1 MNYRKHTIERRGPNI
16 FTFWKR
22 KSYRAR
28 RDPGLK
34 ARSDQ
39 GWLYFSTAG
48 EPGLQEEGVHLLI
61 RWLPA
66 SLHLLGRQSQFPCL
80 WSSSWAAFHPVHAS
94 HWLGLTEGY
103 TLQCLALEPSCT
115 TIARARGLGLWAP
128 VVAEE
133 RAGGQVPGWVWLLC
147 IESSRPSVPR
157 RTWLHGWSSGVL
169 VTRWGLNATPTTGET
184 TWITCPVDEV

>member
-1 MNYRKHTIERRGPNI
+1 MLLTNLKNPTNYRKHTIERRGPNI
-16 FTFWKR
+16 FTLWKR

-39 GWLYFSTAG
+39 GWLNFSTTG
-48 EPGLQEEGVHLLI
+48 EPGLQEEGLHLLT
-61 RWLPA
+61 RLLPA
-66 SLHLLGRQSQFPCL
+66 SLHLLGKQSQFPCL

-103 TLQCLALEPSCT
+103 TLQCLALELSCT

-133 RAGGQVPGWVWLLC
+133 RAGGQVPGWVWLMHWKLQTF
-147 IESSRPSVPR
+147 RPQEAS
-157 RTWLHGWSSGVL
+157 WLVFRCFGHKVRAQCNSH
-169 VTRWGLNATPTTGET
+169 N
-184 TWITCPVDEV
+184 